1 MTEVVCAIIINS
13 ESKVFAARRAPGKSF
28 EGYWEFP
35 GGKVEAGEETSAA
48 LIREIKE
55 ELSVNINP
63 AQSLHTVE
71 WENKSGAFRL
81 EAFLCKDDLP
91 GLDLQAHDEWGWF
104 SVEELLELEM
114 LVADLALLP
123 YLERYLKDS

>member
-13 ESKVFAARRAPGKSF
+13 KLEVFAARRAPGKSF

-35 GGKVEAGEETSAA
+35 GGKVEKDEEASKA

-55 ELSVNINP
+55 ELSVNIEP
-63 AQSLHTVE
+63 EQSLHTVE

-81 EAFLCKDDLP
+81 EAFVCKDDLA
-91 GLDLQAHDEWGWF
+91 GLDLHAHDEWGWF
-104 SVEELLELEM
+104 SIEELLELEM
-114 LVADLALLP
+114 LVADLAFLP
-123 YLERYLKDS
+123 YVERYLEGS